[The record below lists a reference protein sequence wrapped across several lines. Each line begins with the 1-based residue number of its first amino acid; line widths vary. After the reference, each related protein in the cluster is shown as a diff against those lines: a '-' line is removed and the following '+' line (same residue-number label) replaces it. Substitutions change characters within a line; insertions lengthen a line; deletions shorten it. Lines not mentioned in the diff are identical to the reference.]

1 MKTFNTIAKIYLLSS
16 IISILLILF
25 FPNIIDNLIYPT
37 EKKTNE
43 KSQHINTRDKNYTSG
58 FKYSNF

>member
-25 FPNIIDNLIYPT
+25 FPNIVDNLIYPT
-37 EKKTNE
+37 EKKTNY
-43 KSQHINTRDKNYTSG
+43 SPGLR
-58 FKYSNF
+58 YSNF